1 MFKRLPFSISSPPE
15 YSNLRM
21 DKELPGIEGVK
32 CHMDDILVIGR
43 DHAGH
48 DQRFLIM
55 STCGQDHADLC
66 IMKTCVDR
74 LVDRRCKLNLEKCL
88 FSQTR
93 LQYLVKTIDSEG
105 ARKNLSKAEPQNI
118 ADLKR
123 FFNHL
128 MKFCSNL
135 AVKTQ
140 PKRLAKGREC
150 LEGPAQQEAIL
161 DSVQSLCRSCY
172 LLR

>member
-1 MFKRLPFSISSPPE
+1 M
-15 YSNLRM
+15 
-21 DKELPGIEGVK
+21 
-32 CHMDDILVIGR
+32 
-43 DHAGH
+43 
-48 DQRFLIM
+48 
-55 STCGQDHADLC
+55 T
-66 IMKTCVDR
+66 TCVDR

-93 LQYLVKTIDSEG
+93 LQYLVKFSDSEGANEG
-105 ARKNLSKAEPQNI
+105 ARKNPSKAEPQNI

-123 FFNHL
+123 LLGLFNHL

-140 PKRLAKGREC
+140 PKRLAKEREC
-150 LEGPAQQEAIL
+150 LEGPAQQEAVL